1 MHTSTG
7 IINFYRPQRSC
18 GKVMFL
24 HLSVILSTGGC
35 LADTPPGRHPP
46 RADTL
51 PPRAD
56 TPPPE
61 TATAGDGTHPTG
73 MHSCCIGEELLSFN
87 LIVLKVFP
95 AMTSV
100 YLQHYLP
107 ISGEFQSSAAHAR
120 QRNSRTKRDFRPL
133 RELCLPG

>member
-35 LADTPPGRHPP
+35 LADTS
-46 RADTL
+46 RADIPLGRNL

-56 TPPPE
+56 IPPPHPRRPLQ
-61 TATAGDGTHPTG
+61 GTVRILLE
-73 MHSCCIGEELLSFN
+73 CI
-87 LIVLKVFP
+87 LIV
-95 AMTSV
+95 
-100 YLQHYLP
+100 
-107 ISGEFQSSAAHAR
+107 
-120 QRNSRTKRDFRPL
+120 
-133 RELCLPG
+133 